1 MIVGTGIYQLLS
13 GDADVSAEV
22 GTRIYPALAAQQ
34 PTMPFITYEVIQV
47 SPSDTKDGGS
57 TVDEVRTEVITY
69 AATYGAAAALS
80 EKVRTALDRQN
91 ATNEISSI
99 QSIQFT
105 DAQNELLDS
114 PRRFLVVQD
123 YKIRQIRTA

>member
-1 MIVGTGIYQLLS
+1 MTVGTSIFQLLS
-13 GDADVSAEV
+13 NDAAVTAEV
-22 GTRIYPALAAQQ
+22 GSRIYPALAAQQ
-34 PTMPFITYEVIQV
+34 PTLPFITYEGIQV
-47 SPSDTKDGGS
+47 TPADTKDGGS
-57 TVDEVRTEVITY
+57 TLDEVRAEVVIY
-69 AATYGAAAALS
+69 AATYGAAAALA

-123 YKIRQIRTA
+123 YKIRQIR

>member
-1 MIVGTGIYQLLS
+1 MTVGTSIYQLLS
-13 GDADVSAEV
+13 NDAAVTAEV

-34 PTMPFITYEVIQV
+34 PTLPFITYEVIQV
-47 SPSDTKDGGS
+47 TPSDTKDGSS
-57 TVDEVRTEVITY
+57 TLDEVRAEVVIY

-91 ATNEISSI
+91 ASNEISSI
-99 QSIQFT
+99 GSIQFT

-114 PRRFLVVQD
+114 PRRYLVVQD
-123 YKIRQIRTA
+123 YKIRQIR